1 MSIAPTAPVVEYPS
15 EDGERMA
22 ETQLHVDAMILL
34 TQALEDFYRGRDDVC
49 ICTDQFWYWEE
60 GNPDLK
66 TAPDVMV
73 SLGTPP
79 ERGRRER
86 SSYRQWEENG
96 VCPAVVFE
104 MASMSTWRNDLG
116 DKYDLFERLGV
127 REYFIFDPEAKYV
140 RPALQGYRLHGTAY
154 RRLWAAGEELES
166 ELGFRVR
173 SEGLTLRLIDGRTNQ
188 PIPTR
193 QEAIEAAQ
201 HRIEAARQQVD
212 AEKQRADALAA
223 ELAELKKRLTGG
235 NP

>member
-34 TQALEDFYRGRDDVC
+34 TQALEDFYRGRDDVG

-73 SLGTPP
+73 SLGTPA

-116 DKYDLFERLGV
+116 EKYELFERLGV

-140 RPALQGYRLHGTAY
+140 VPALQGYRLQGSAY
-154 RRLWAAGEELES
+154 RRMVAAEEELTS

-193 QEAIEAAQ
+193 EEAVQSAESRA
-201 HRIEAARQQVD
+201 D
-212 AEKQRADALAA
+212 AERQRTEAERKRADALAA
-223 ELAELKKRLTGG
+223 ELAELRQRLTGG
-235 NP
+235 NT